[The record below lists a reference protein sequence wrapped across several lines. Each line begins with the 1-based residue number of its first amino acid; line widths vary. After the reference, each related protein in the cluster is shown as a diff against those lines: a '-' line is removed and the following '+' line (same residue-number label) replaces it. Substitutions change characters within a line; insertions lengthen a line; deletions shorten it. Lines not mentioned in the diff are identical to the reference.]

1 MEGAFSLTLLVI
13 AAIVAG
19 VFARVIANFFRVPS
33 IIFLLLFGISL
44 GGNGLGWIQPR
55 FLGDGL
61 GVIVSLSVALI
72 LFDGGLNLQLRELG
86 KVSVSLRNLVTI
98 GALISLIG
106 GGIAAHWLSEFP
118 WTIAFLYAA
127 LVVVTGPTVINPIV
141 QAVGLD
147 RRLATILEGEGV
159 LIDAVGTVLA
169 VVVLNVALNPDAGAV
184 AVVQDLF
191 VRVAIGASIGGGG
204 GWFLATFLRRAEFL
218 AEDTKGAL
226 VVATVL
232 GLFGLAQ
239 ELCSESGIMT
249 VVVAGIVVR
258 AAALSDQ
265 RAILKFKSQLTALMV
280 SVLFI
285 LLAANL
291 SIPSIFALGWDGVA
305 TVLFMMLVVR
315 PVNVLVCTWNS
326 SFTWRQKAFMAWC
339 APRGIVAA
347 SVASLFSIVLTER
360 GINGG
365 ESIKA
370 LVFLTI
376 AMTVFLQG
384 LSAPWV
390 ARLLKLQAADASGM
404 VIIGCNPLGI
414 LIARLLSNYGQR
426 VTLVDTSAE
435 SCKQAQGYGLNAIVS
450 NGLDAMALAEAGL
463 DSVGTLIALT
473 INTDVNLVLAQL
485 AAQEFNPPQVFA
497 VYTKDRTETSDDR
510 KSDRKNER
518 KPDRKKD
525 IQQAFGAR
533 LPIKAWNQY
542 ISQQEIRI
550 GEIALDDDIDNQL
563 LRLNL
568 LFGAGILL
576 PLLFE
581 RKRPA
586 TSNKGL
592 QIVPADMTWER
603 GDQIFYLLHAPKAL
617 PASDP
622 KTLDILP
629 SFLPDVTDRDSS
641 IPPPPTPPENTS
653 GKTEDFLAMARE
665 ILKKVNGT
673 PK

>member
-33 IIFLLLFGISL
+33 IIFLLLFGIGL

-169 VVVLNVALNPDAGAV
+169 VVVLNVALNPAEGAV

-191 VRVAIGASIGGGG
+191 VRVAIGAGIGGGG
-204 GWFLATFLRRAEFL
+204 GWLLATFLRRASFL

-258 AAALSDQ
+258 AAALPDQ

-285 LLAANL
+285 LLSANL

-315 PVNVLVCTWNS
+315 PINVLVSTWNS

-414 LIARLLSNYGQR
+414 LIGRLISNCGQR

-435 SCKQAQGYGLNAIVS
+435 SCKQAQEYGLNAIVS

-473 INTDVNLVLAQL
+473 VNTDVNLVLAQL

-497 VYTKDRTETSDDR
+497 VYTKDRTDSADE
-510 KSDRKNER
+510 RKNER
-518 KPDRKKD
+518 KAERKND
-525 IQQAFGAR
+525 VLQAFGAR
-533 LPIKAWNQY
+533 IPIKAWNQY

-586 TSNKGL
+586 TTGKPSSKGL

-629 SFLPDVTDRDSS
+629 SFLPDVMDRDS
-641 IPPPPTPPENTS
+641 PMTPPPTPPENSS

-665 ILKKVNGT
+665 ILKKVNSL